1 MASLPGEEEEEE
13 SAAKG
18 VAKIIVVAG
27 KVRRKFCESDLNLGR
42 QGASHMHVSC
52 DLFAKL

>member
-27 KVRRKFCESDLNLGR
+27 KVRRKFCESDFNLGR
-42 QGASHMHVSC
+42 Q
-52 DLFAKL
+52 